1 MYSIG
6 DLFYIKVKIDE
17 STIIEQTLVITFI
30 AKDIIL
36 TCGHCLPHNAIIPDG
51 KVLFTSGF
59 DNPSESEEIGIIL
72 LNKSVKTNQRY
83 TLLKSTKT
91 YDVSCPYKRFYL
103 LNQSKLS
110 PITPIQTFNLEQLSK
125 LKYNEI
131 NFTNG
136 FFWLHSI
143 DKLISQ
149 NSILKDLFDLSK
161 VCIAYSEAKQKP
173 IEAEMKTITRIAK
186 KYGLQIATNKIFY
199 LTEPSYSGS
208 PIIERDKVI
217 GYHLGSTLGF
227 RIVDKKIYWIGKI
240 IYFKL
245 IKINNLRNCLFNK

>member
-1 MYSIG
+1 MYNIG
-6 DLFYIKVKIDE
+6 DLFFIKVQVDE
-17 STIIEQTLVITFI
+17 STIIDQTLVITFI

-59 DNPSESEEIGIIL
+59 DNPYESEEIGIIL
-72 LNKSVKTNQRY
+72 LNKPVKTSQRY
-83 TLLKSTKT
+83 TLLKSKKRL
-91 YDVSCPYKRFYL
+91 SFCPDKRFSL
-103 LNQSKLS
+103 LHQNNSS
-110 PITPIQTFNLEQLSK
+110 PIVPIQTFDFVQLSK
-125 LKYNEI
+125 LKYNRL

-143 DKLISQ
+143 NKLIHL

-161 VCIAYSEAKQKP
+161 VCIAYSEAKEKP
-173 IEAEMKTITRIAK
+173 IEAELKTINRIAK
-186 KYGLQIATNKIFY
+186 KYGLQIKTDKIFY

-208 PIIERDKVI
+208 PIIESNNVI

-227 RIVDKKIYWIGKI
+227 KVLEREIYWIGKI

-245 IKINNLRNCLFNK
+245 IALKI

>member
-1 MYSIG
+1 MYNIG
-6 DLFYIKVKIDE
+6 DLFFIKVQVDE
-17 STIIEQTLVITFI
+17 STIIDQTLVITFI

-59 DNPSESEEIGIIL
+59 DNPSESDEIGLIL
-72 LNKSVKTNQRY
+72 LNKPVRTSQRY
-83 TLLKSTKT
+83 TLLKSKNNLRL
-91 YDVSCPYKRFYL
+91 CPYKSLSL
-103 LNQSKLS
+103 LHQSKFS
-110 PITPIQTFNLEQLSK
+110 SIIPIQTFNLEQLST
-125 LKYNEI
+125 LKFNEI

-143 DKLISQ
+143 NKLIHS
-149 NSILKDLFDLSK
+149 NSPLKNLFDLSK

-173 IEAEMKTITRIAK
+173 IDTEIKSIAK
-186 KYGLQIATNKIFY
+186 KYGLQITTDKIFY

-208 PIIERDKVI
+208 PIIESSNVI

-227 RIVDKKIYWIGKI
+227 RMFNRKIYWIGKI

-245 IKINNLRNCLFNK
+245 ITLKI